1 LANIANQSDTQQK
14 ETKQME
20 TTENATIMV
29 VDDNPTNL
37 RVLIDYLEES
47 GYETMVAPSG
57 ERSIQQLEHAKP
69 DLILLDIMMPGLDG
83 FETCKRLKA
92 DAEIK
97 NIPVIFMTALSD
109 TEKKLKGFRMGAVD
123 YITKPFQQEEVLAR
137 INTHLIIQRQKKELI
152 LLNDKLTE
160 SNQKLTETNIQL
172 SRVNQEL
179 TRAIETRE
187 KIFSVFSDDLFG
199 SIGSIFGLSGRIVRS
214 AENLLNDTFVKTA
227 VNIQRSA
234 SYTQK
239 IVENLLGWIKLQSG
253 LVESAPDIIPLHR
266 IVERS
271 IIPLN
276 QQAEDKRIVINNNII
291 ENELVFVDENMAD
304 TIFQHII
311 GNSLKYC
318 LSGDTI
324 SISSKNLGD
333 YEEIKIIDTGIG
345 ISEENQRKLFK
356 INSPVK
362 ENGTAGEKGAGLGL
376 IICKELI
383 KRINGK
389 IWITSQMGKGTTVSL
404 TFPKHRR
411 SGMLGDITHEDLP

>member
-1 LANIANQSDTQQK
+1 
-14 ETKQME
+14 ME
-20 TTENATIMV
+20 TSENATIMV

-37 RVLIDYLEES
+37 RVLIDYLEDS

-57 ERSIQQLEHAKP
+57 ERAIQQLEHAKP
-69 DLILLDIMMPGLDG
+69 ELILLDIMMPGLDG

-92 DAEIK
+92 NADVK
-97 NIPVIFMTALSD
+97 DIPVIFMTALSD

-137 INTHLIIQRQKKELI
+137 IKTHLLIQRQKKELI
-152 LLNDKLTE
+152 LLNDKLSD

-172 SRVNQEL
+172 SRVNKEL
-179 TRAIETRE
+179 TNAIETRE
-187 KIFSVFSDDLFG
+187 KIFSVFTDDLFG
-199 SIGSIFGLSGRIVRS
+199 SIGSIFGLSGKIVRT
-214 AENLLNDTFVKTA
+214 AESLLNDTFVKTA

-239 IVENLLGWIKLQSG
+239 IIENLLGWIKLQSG
-253 LVESAPDIIPLHR
+253 SIEPSPDIIPLNK

-271 IIPLN
+271 IFPLK
-276 QQAEDKRIVINNNII
+276 QQASDKHIVIHSNIN

-311 GNSLKYC
+311 GNALKYC
-318 LSGDTI
+318 LSGDSI

-333 YEEIKIIDTGIG
+333 YEEIKIVDTGLG

-356 INSPVK
+356 INNTVK

-383 KRINGK
+383 KKLNGK

-404 TFPKHRR
+404 TVPKHRR
-411 SGMLGDITHEDLP
+411 CGMLGDITNEDLP

>member
-1 LANIANQSDTQQK
+1 
-14 ETKQME
+14 ME
-20 TTENATIMV
+20 TNENPTIMV

-57 ERSIQQLEHAKP
+57 ERAIQQLEHAKP
-69 DLILLDIMMPGLDG
+69 ELILLDIMMPGLDG
-83 FETCKRLKA
+83 FETCRKFKA
-92 DAEIK
+92 DVNVK
-97 NIPVIFMTALSD
+97 PIPVIFMTALSD

-137 INTHLIIQRQKKELI
+137 IKTHLIIQQQKKEL
-152 LLNDKLTE
+152 LSLNNKLAE
-160 SNQKLTETNIQL
+160 SNKKLTETNIKL

-179 TRAIETRE
+179 TNAIETRE
-187 KIFSVFSDDLFG
+187 KIFSVFTDDLFG
-199 SIGSIFGLSGRIVRS
+199 SLGSIFGLSGRIVRT
-214 AENLLNDTFVKTA
+214 AESLLNDTFVKTA

-234 SYTQK
+234 SYTQR
-239 IVENLLGWIKLQSG
+239 IVENLLGWIKLQSDS
-253 LVESAPDIIPLHR
+253 VEPSPDIIPLNR
-266 IVERS
+266 IIARS
-271 IIPLN
+271 IIPFN
-276 QQAEDKRIVINNNII
+276 QNAEDKRIIINNNIL
-291 ENELVFVDENMAD
+291 EDELVFVDENMAD

-311 GNSLKYC
+311 GNSIKYC

-356 INSPVK
+356 INSTVK

-383 KRINGK
+383 KKLNGK
-389 IWITSQMGKGTTVSL
+389 IWITSQMGKGTIVSL
-404 TFPKHRR
+404 TVPKNRR
-411 SGMLGDITHEDLP
+411 IGMLGDITNEDLP

>member
-1 LANIANQSDTQQK
+1 
-14 ETKQME
+14 
-20 TTENATIMV
+20 
-29 VDDNPTNL
+29 
-37 RVLIDYLEES
+37 
-47 GYETMVAPSG
+47 
-57 ERSIQQLEHAKP
+57 
-69 DLILLDIMMPGLDG
+69 MMPGLDG

-92 DAEIK
+92 DPEIK
-97 NIPVIFMTALSD
+97 DIPVIFMTALSD
-109 TEKKLKGFRMGAVD
+109 TEKKLQGFRMGAVD

-137 INTHLIIQRQKKELI
+137 INTHLIIQKQKKELR

-172 SRVNQEL
+172 SRVNHEL
-179 TRAIETRE
+179 TTAIETRE

-199 SIGSIFGLSGRIVRS
+199 SLGSIFGLSGRIVRT
-214 AENLLNDTFVKTA
+214 AENLLNDTFIKTA

-234 SYTQK
+234 SYTQR

-253 LVESAPDIIPLHR
+253 SVEPSPDIIPLNK

-276 QQAEDKRIVINNNII
+276 QQASDKRIVINNNII
-291 ENELVFVDENMAD
+291 ANELVFVDENMAD

-311 GNSLKYC
+311 GNSIKYC

-356 INSPVK
+356 INSTVK

-383 KRINGK
+383 KKLNGK
-389 IWITSQMGKGTTVSL
+389 IWITSLMGKGTTVSL